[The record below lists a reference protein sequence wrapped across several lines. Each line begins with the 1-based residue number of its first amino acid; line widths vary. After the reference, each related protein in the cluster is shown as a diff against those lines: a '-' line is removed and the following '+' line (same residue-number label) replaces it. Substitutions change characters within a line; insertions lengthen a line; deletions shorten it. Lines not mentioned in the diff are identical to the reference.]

1 MNAKVFS
8 KQRSIRN
15 ALVSLFSDRDEIPTR
30 EEVEMMARTMASS
43 SYVSYSGDIDNIV
56 TEVMESVVTRM
67 GAGTSLVAV
76 SAEHDDHWVEKRKD
90 IKWTYSSA
98 YEGFLLK
105 EGWPPQVIQS
115 LSDVTAR
122 ILGHLEDPRSEGT
135 GWSRRGLV
143 IGHVQSGKTANYTGL
158 IARAADAGYKFIV
171 VIAGIHNNL
180 RKQTQQRIEEAF
192 IGRSSDPNN
201 RRVIGVGLSMENYP
215 HPATLTTVNDDFN
228 NSTAARSGWKINDFS
243 KPIIL
248 IIKKNV
254 TTLEALFNWLK
265 AMNATGATGN
275 DQISDVPML
284 LIDDEAD
291 NASINTNSPN
301 LDPTKTNSMIRRI
314 LGLFAKSCYV
324 GYTATP
330 FANIF
335 INPDAYD
342 DEAREELFPRD
353 FIYCLDA
360 PTSYLGAEKVFL
372 NETTSKLFVRPIDDC
387 EGFIPFLHKQDHDI
401 SSLPPS
407 LHRALDEF
415 IVARA
420 IRNSRGQTDK
430 HCSMM
435 VNVSR
440 FVSVQKTVRNLLS
453 LRVTNIKNAVLLN
466 YAMPEEHSSKN
477 EYMQG
482 LRDAFEA
489 EYSETEY
496 SGKKTQWETVKA
508 ELAGVFENLRLFVV
522 NSDSDEVLDYGAQ
535 KKDGL
540 GLTAIAVGGLSLSRG
555 LTIEG
560 LTISYMYR
568 NTSMYDTLMQMGR
581 WFGYRQGFEDLCRVH
596 LSHDS
601 IDWYSHIAEASEELV
616 QQVKRMRRDGLSPED
631 FGLYVRSHPD
641 SLLITARNKMGTAQ
655 GVVMDQSF
663 CGRLLESYIVSI
675 DRSVNDRNFKLIS
688 SYWEGGFDGKTSE
701 EKEKG
706 IFFRDVSTDVVID
719 FLHKFECHADFSEN
733 KHAALNYLERISSK
747 HPTSDV
753 ILISPPRGSGGK
765 EPFTLR
771 DQIRA
776 VGKGQP
782 NGTAWHLTK
791 DRVSSR
797 GDEKIGLSDDDCREA
812 ERIAREN
819 NESGA
824 VSDAHYRMVR
834 DKPLLMIHSLK
845 PRDKLEVKRVAA
857 FGISFPYGD
866 YSTTVRVVANQ
877 IWLRAMQGQDDNPD
891 EEEDFDV

>member
-67 GAGTSLVAV
+67 AAGTSLVAV

-90 IKWTYSSA
+90 VKWTYSSA

-122 ILGHLEDPRSEGT
+122 ILGHLEDPCSEGT

-192 IGRSSDPNN
+192 IGWSSDP
-201 RRVIGVGLSMENYP
+201 RDSGPIGVGLIKDYP
-215 HPATLTTVNDDFN
+215 NPATLTNVNEDFSK
-228 NSTAARSGWKINDFS
+228 STARKSGWKINDFS

-248 IIKKNV
+248 VIKKNV
-254 TTLEALFNWLK
+254 TTLEALFNWLR
-265 AMNATGATGN
+265 AMNAKGN

-291 NASINTNSPN
+291 NASINTNRPELSP
-301 LDPTKTNSMIRRI
+301 TRTNAMIRSI

-342 DEAREELFPRD
+342 EEAREELFPRD

-372 NETTSKLFVRPIDDC
+372 NETTSKSFVRPIDDC
-387 EGFIPFLHKQDHDI
+387 EDFIPFLHKQDHDI
-401 SSLPPS
+401 RSLPPS

-420 IRNSRGQTDK
+420 IRNSRGQADK

-440 FVSVQKTVRNLLS
+440 FVSVQKAVRNLLS
-453 LRVTNIKNAVLLN
+453 LRVTNIKNAVLSN

-601 IDWYSHIAEASEELV
+601 INWYSHIAEASEELV
-616 QQVKRMRRDGLSPED
+616 QQVKRMRRDGLSPKD

-641 SLLITARNKMGTAQ
+641 SLLITAPNKMGTAQ
-655 GVVMDQSF
+655 TVFMEQSF
-663 CGRLLESYIVSI
+663 CGRLLESYIVST
-675 DRSVNDRNFKLIS
+675 DRSVNEHNFKLIS
-688 SYWEGGFDGKTSE
+688 SYWEGGFGGKTSE
-701 EKEKG
+701 KKEKG

-719 FLHKFECHADFSEN
+719 FLRKFECHTTFSQQ
-733 KHAALNYLERISSK
+733 KRAVLDYLERISSN
-747 HPTSDV
+747 HPRSDV
-753 ILISPPRGSGGK
+753 ILISPSRGSGGEK
-765 EPFTLR
+765 PFTLR
-771 DQIRA
+771 NQIRA
-776 VGKGQP
+776 VGEGQP
-782 NGTAWHLTK
+782 NGTAWRLTK

-797 GDEKIGLSDDDCREA
+797 GDEKIGLSDTQCTEA
-812 ERIAREN
+812 ERIARED

-824 VSDAHYRMVR
+824 VSDTHYRMVR
-834 DKPLLMIHSLK
+834 NKPLLMIHSLE
-845 PRDKLEVKRVAA
+845 PRDKLESEQVAA
-857 FGISFPYGD
+857 FGVSFPYGD
-866 YSTTVRVVANQ
+866 YSTTVEVVANQ
-877 IWLRAMQGQDDNPD
+877 VWLRAMQGQEDNPG
-891 EEEDFDV
+891 EEEDFDA

>member
-1 MNAKVFS
+1 MELQERRNFTNSLISGLANMKDTPTRDQVEEMAV
-8 KQRSIRN
+8 KLASIFNYTGDMRN
-15 ALVSLFSDRDEIPTR
+15 AIN
-30 EEVEMMARTMASS
+30 AA
-43 SYVSYSGDIDNIV
+43 
-56 TEVMESVVTRM
+56 MESVVTRM
-67 GAGTSLVAV
+67 GAGISLVAV

-90 IKWTYSSA
+90 VTWTYSRA
-98 YEGFLLK
+98 YEGFLLEK
-105 EGWPPQVIQS
+105 GWSPQVIQS

-122 ILGHLEDPRSEGT
+122 ILGHLQDPRSEGT
-135 GWSRRGLV
+135 KWSRRGLV

-171 VIAGIHNNL
+171 VIAGVHNNL
-180 RKQTQQRIEEAF
+180 RKQTQQRIDEAF
-192 IGRSSDPNN
+192 IGRSSDP
-201 RRVIGVGLSMENYP
+201 RDSKPIGVGLIKDYP
-215 HPATLTTVNDDFN
+215 NPATLTNVNEDFSK
-228 NSTAARSGWKINDFS
+228 STARKSGWKINDFS

-248 IIKKNV
+248 VIKKNV
-254 TTLEALFNWLK
+254 TTLEALFNWLR
-265 AMNATGATGN
+265 AMNAKGN

-291 NASINTNSPN
+291 NASINTNNPN

-342 DEAREELFPRD
+342 PQSRDELFPRD

-360 PTSYLGAEKVFL
+360 PTSYIGAEKVFL
-372 NETTSKLFVRPIDDC
+372 NETTSKSFVRPIDDC
-387 EGFIPFLHKQDHDI
+387 EDFIPFLHKQDHDI
-401 SSLPPS
+401 RSLPPS

-420 IRNSRGQTDK
+420 IRNSRGQTGE

-440 FVSVQKTVRNLLS
+440 FVSVQKAVRDLLS
-453 LRVTNIKNAVLLN
+453 LRVTNIKNAVLSN

-522 NSDSDEVLDYGAQ
+522 NSESDETLDYGCFGE
-535 KKDGL
+535 DGV

-581 WFGYRQGFEDLCRVH
+581 WFGYRRGFEDLCRVH

-601 IDWYSHIAEASEELV
+601 INWYSHIAEASEELV
-616 QQVKRMRRDGLSPED
+616 QQVKRMRRDGLSPKD

-641 SLLITARNKMGTAQ
+641 SLLITAPNKMGTAQ
-655 GVVMDQSF
+655 TVFMEQSF
-663 CGRLLESYIVSI
+663 CGRLLESYIVST
-675 DRSVNDRNFKLIS
+675 DRSVNEHNFKLIS
-688 SYWEGGFDGKTSE
+688 SYWEEGFGGKTSE
-701 EKEKG
+701 KKEKG

-719 FLHKFECHADFSEN
+719 FLHKFECHAAFSGH
-733 KHAALNYLERISSK
+733 KHAVLKYIERISIN
-747 HPTSDV
+747 HPRSDV
-753 ILISPPRGSGGK
+753 ILISPSRGSGGEK
-765 EPFTLR
+765 PFTLR
-771 DQIRA
+771 NQIRA
-776 VGKGQP
+776 VGEGQP
-782 NGTAWHLTK
+782 NGTAWRLTK

-797 GDEKIGLSDDDCREA
+797 GDEKIGLSDEQCREA
-812 ERIAREN
+812 ERIARED

-834 DKPLLMIHSLK
+834 NKPLLMIHSLEPK
-845 PRDKLEVKRVAA
+845 RKLDKNPIAA

-866 YSTTVRVVANQ
+866 YSTTVQVVANQ
-877 IWLRAMQGQDDNPD
+877 IWLRAMQGQEDNPG
-891 EEEDFDV
+891 EEEDFDA

>member
-1 MNAKVFS
+1 MELQEQKNFT
-8 KQRSIRN
+8 N
-15 ALVSLFSDRDEIPTR
+15 SLIAGLANMKDRPTR
-30 EEVEMMARTMASS
+30 EQVEEMAGKLASIFN
-43 SYVSYSGDIDNIV
+43 YTGDMRNAI
-56 TEVMESVVTRM
+56 TAAMESVVTRM
-67 GAGTSLVAV
+67 GAGTSLVNV
-76 SAEHDDHWVEKRKD
+76 SSEHDDKWVDKLKD
-90 IKWTYSSA
+90 VTWTYSSA
-98 YEGFLLK
+98 YEEFLR
-105 EGWPPQVIQS
+105 EDHWAPQMIQS

-122 ILGHLEDPRSEGT
+122 ILGHLENPRSEGT
-135 GWSRRGLV
+135 RWSRRGLV

-158 IARAADAGYKFIV
+158 IARAADTGYKFIV

-192 IGRSSDPNN
+192 IGWSSDP
-201 RRVIGVGLSMENYP
+201 RDSGPIGVGLIKDYP
-215 HPATLTTVNDDFN
+215 NPATLTNVNEDFSK
-228 NSTAARSGWKINDFS
+228 STARKSGWKINDFS

-248 IIKKNV
+248 VIKKNV
-254 TTLEALFNWLK
+254 TTLEALFNWLR
-265 AMNATGATGN
+265 AMNAKGN

-291 NASINTNSPN
+291 NASINTNRPELSP
-301 LDPTKTNSMIRRI
+301 TRTNAMIRSI

-342 DEAREELFPRD
+342 EEAREELFPRD

-372 NETTSKLFVRPIDDC
+372 NEATSKSFVRPIDDC

-401 SSLPPS
+401 SALPPS

-440 FVSVQKTVRNLLS
+440 FVSVQKTVRDLLS
-453 LRVTNIKNAVLLN
+453 LRVFNIRNAVLSN

-496 SGKKTQWETVKA
+496 SGKKTNWETVKA

-522 NSDSDEVLDYGAQ
+522 NSESDEVLDYGAQ
-535 KKDGL
+535 KKEGL

-601 IDWYSHIAEASEELV
+601 INWYSHIAEASEELV

-641 SLLITARNKMGTAQ
+641 SLLITAPNKMGAAQ
-655 GVVMDQSF
+655 TVLMSQSF
-663 CGRLLESYIVSI
+663 CGRLLESYIVST
-675 DRSVNDRNFKLIS
+675 DRSVNERNFKLIS
-688 SYWEGGFDGKTSE
+688 NYWEGGFGGKTSE

-719 FLHKFECHADFSEN
+719 FLQKFECHAAFSEQQ
-733 KHAALNYLERISSK
+733 HAVLDYIERISSE
-747 HPTSDV
+747 HPASDV
-753 ILISPPRGSGGK
+753 VLISPPRGSGGE

-771 DQIRA
+771 NQVRA
-776 VGKGQP
+776 VGEGQP
-782 NGTAWHLTK
+782 NGTAWRLTK

-797 GDEKIGLSDDDCREA
+797 GDEKIGLRDEQCREA
-812 ERIAREN
+812 ERIARED

-834 DKPLLMIHSLK
+834 NKPLLMIHSLE
-845 PRDKLEVKRVAA
+845 PRDKLGREPVAA

-866 YSTTVRVVANQ
+866 YSTTVEVVANQ
-877 IWLRAMQGQDDNPD
+877 VWLRAMQGQEDNPG
-891 EEEDFDV
+891 EEEDFDA